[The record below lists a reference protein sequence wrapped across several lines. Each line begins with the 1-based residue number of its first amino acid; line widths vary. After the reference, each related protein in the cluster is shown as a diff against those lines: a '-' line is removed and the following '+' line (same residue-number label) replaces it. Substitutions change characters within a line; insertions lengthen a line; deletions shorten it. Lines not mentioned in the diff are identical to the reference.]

1 MEELH
6 KAKCILF
13 SKNKKNQIIYMF
25 KSLLK
30 MSYVYSLTGCGMR
43 EKSDEG
49 IQDNRNFN
57 DGMQDK
63 KIRWCQQDLLICRA
77 GFGIL

>member
-43 EKSDEG
+43 EKMEAVCGMTEILMAGCG
-49 IQDNRNFN
+49 IKNT
-57 DGMQDK
+57 
-63 KIRWCQQDLLICRA
+63 LEEA
-77 GFGIL
+77 GFTQFDPWDAEEF